1 MIPDQVCI
9 LRIDIVY
16 NISKKGEVMQKVLI
30 SIPDTLLDRMKSV
43 IPSRQRSKVLLQLL
57 EDEVK
62 RREAQLYQC
71 ARDVEN
77 DKALAAEM
85 KEWDKTIANGI
96 DDETW

>member
-1 MIPDQVCI
+1 MLKI
-9 LRIDIVY
+9 LV
-16 NISKKGEVMQKVLI
+16 
-30 SIPDTLLDRMKSV
+30 SIPDSLIDRMKAV
-43 IPSRQRSKVLLQLL
+43 IPSRQHSRILSKLL

-62 RREAQLYQC
+62 RRETDLYQC

-85 KEWDKTIANGI
+85 KEWDATIEGGI

>member
-1 MIPDQVCI
+1 MH
-9 LRIDIVY
+9 
-16 NISKKGEVMQKVLI
+16 KVLL
-30 SIPDTLLDRMKSV
+30 SIPDSLIDRMKAV
-43 IPSRQRSKVLLQLL
+43 IPSRQRSKILSKLL

-62 RREAQLYQC
+62 RREGDLYRC

-85 KEWDKTIANGI
+85 KECDATIEDGI